1 MSGRSNEIKGGLK
14 KAAGKLIGDKGLEAE
29 GAAQKEAGR
38 AERKTSG
45 AFREAKGSVRKGVGD
60 LIDSPTLEA
69 EGEAEKLGGKV
80 ERA

>member
-1 MSGRSNEIKGGLK
+1 MAGRADEIKGGLK
-14 KAAGKLIGDKGLEAE
+14 EVAGKLTGDDGLEAE
-29 GAAQKEAGR
+29 GKAQKTAGK

-45 AFREAKGSVRKGVGD
+45 AFHEAKGSVKSGIGD
-60 LIDSPTLEA
+60 MIDSPTLEA